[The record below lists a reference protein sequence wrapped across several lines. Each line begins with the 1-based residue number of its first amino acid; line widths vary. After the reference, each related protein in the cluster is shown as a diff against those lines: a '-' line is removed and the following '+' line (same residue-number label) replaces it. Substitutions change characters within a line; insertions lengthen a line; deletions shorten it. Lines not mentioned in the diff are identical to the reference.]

1 MLLFYC
7 FQMIVVALA
16 TYDSELFVT
25 FPGMVSRSQVTVVLK
40 TFLISCCRADN
51 ACGGQYYSGPAI
63 SHAPSRG
70 RRIVPDCPVVEL
82 C

>member
-1 MLLFYC
+1 
-7 FQMIVVALA
+7 MIVVALA
-16 TYDSELFVT
+16 TYDSELYVT
-25 FPGMVSRSQVTVVLK
+25 FPGMVSRSQVNTG
-40 TFLISCCRADN
+40 FERILIWCCRVDN
-51 ACGGQYYSGPAI
+51 ACGGQYNSGPAI